1 MQPVNVRGLRI
12 GEGMPK
18 ICIPLTSARTSQ
30 LCLDAE
36 VAAQQADMLEWRLD
50 CFDEGGI
57 DTVCA
62 AADLLRQ
69 RVRCPLLVTFRTAK
83 EGGERS
89 ILAGGYAGLYSAL
102 LLRQVADLIDIELTQ
117 EEEVIRTLIEQA
129 HAAGAK
135 VIISSHDFDQTPA
148 LEEMCSPLQRMEAL
162 GGDIAKLAVMPN
174 DELDVLRL
182 MEASLRA
189 DRQMQIPLITMWI
202 EGSLGMLS
210 RIGGELIHSAVTFAS
225 VGKRSAPGQ
234 PDAAEARAALAIAAR
249 DALRENSCLSRQTK
263 HCRMNT
269 AGLIGRRRFG
279 CFGSLKRKV

>member
-89 ILAGGYAGLYSAL
+89 ISPAEYAGLYSAL
-102 LLRQVADLIDIELTQ
+102 LLRQAADLIDIELTQ

-148 LEEMCSPLQRMEAL
+148 LEE
-162 GGDIAKLAVMPN
+162 I
-174 DELDVLRL
+174 
-182 MEASLRA
+182 
-189 DRQMQIPLITMWI
+189 
-202 EGSLGMLS
+202 
-210 RIGGELIHSAVTFAS
+210 SAVFFPS
-225 VGKRSAPGQ
+225 
-234 PDAAEARAALAIAAR
+234 
-249 DALRENSCLSRQTK
+249 
-263 HCRMNT
+263 
-269 AGLIGRRRFG
+269 
-279 CFGSLKRKV
+279 

>member
-89 ILAGGYAGLYSAL
+89 ISPAGYAGLYSAL
-102 LLRQVADLIDIELTQ
+102 LLRQAADLIDIELTQ
-117 EEEVIRTLIEQA
+117 EEEIVRTLIEQA

-148 LEEMCSPLQRMEAL
+148 LEEMCSRLQRMEAL

-182 MEASLRA
+182 MEAL
-189 DRQMQIPLITMWI
+189 
-202 EGSLGMLS
+202 
-210 RIGGELIHSAVTFAS
+210 
-225 VGKRSAPGQ
+225 
-234 PDAAEARAALAIAAR
+234 
-249 DALRENSCLSRQTK
+249 
-263 HCRMNT
+263 
-269 AGLIGRRRFG
+269 
-279 CFGSLKRKV
+279 

>member
-1 MQPVNVRGLRI
+1 
-12 GEGMPK
+12 
-18 ICIPLTSARTSQ
+18 
-30 LCLDAE
+30 
-36 VAAQQADMLEWRLD
+36 MLEWRLD

-57 DTVCA
+57 DAVCA
-62 AADLLRQ
+62 AADQLRQ

-89 ILAGGYAGLYSAL
+89 ISPAGYAGLYSAL
-102 LLRQVADLIDIELTQ
+102 LLRQAADLIDIELTQ

-148 LEEMCSPLQRMEAL
+148 LEEMCSRLQRMEAL

-189 DRQMQIPLITMWI
+189 HRQMQIPLITMSM
-202 EGSLGMLS
+202 GSLGMLS

-234 PDAAEARAALAIAAR
+234 PDAAEASAALAMLHEAR
-249 DALRENSCLSRQTK
+249 
-263 HCRMNT
+263 
-269 AGLIGRRRFG
+269 
-279 CFGSLKRKV
+279 

>member
-12 GEGMPK
+12 GEAMPK
-18 ICIPLTSARTSQ
+18 ICIPLTSAGTRQ

-57 DTVCA
+57 DAVCA
-62 AADLLRQ
+62 AADQLRQ
-69 RVRCPLLVTFRTAK
+69 RVRCPLLITFRTAK

-89 ILAGGYAGLYSAL
+89 ISPAEYAGLYSAL
-102 LLRQVADLIDIELTQ
+102 LLRQAADLIDIGLTQ

-129 HAAGAK
+129 HAAGTK

-148 LEEMCSPLQRMEAL
+148 LEEMCGRLRRMEAL

-189 DRQMQIPLITMWI
+189 HRQMQIPLITMSM
-202 EGSLGMLS
+202 GSLGMLS

-225 VGKRSAPGQ
+225 AGKRSAPGQ
-234 PDAAEARAALAIAAR
+234 PDAAEARAALAMLHEAR
-249 DALRENSCLSRQTK
+249 
-263 HCRMNT
+263 
-269 AGLIGRRRFG
+269 
-279 CFGSLKRKV
+279 